1 MELLK
6 FKTNIG
12 QEDEIGKVAPYLDR
26 VAEVSKWKVD
36 TETEDNILS
45 VSGDNLDPQ
54 KVKNAVGE
62 AGFSAELLR
71 VLGIGGEEL

>member
-12 QEDEIGKVAPYLDR
+12 QEEEIGKVAPYLDG
-26 VAEVSKWKVD
+26 VTEVSKWKVD
-36 TETEDNILS
+36 TNTGENILS

-54 KVKNAVGE
+54 KVKNAVAE

-71 VLGIGGEEL
+71 VLGIGGDEL